1 MFKKFPL
8 SVFLLSTILG
18 CTPVNEKPTGN
29 TNSEFDTALDIN
41 GDTLPIN
48 KQNWQRLTNSTDY
61 PFLTDGDL
69 ACTSNAVFF
78 YPNDSFNETSI
89 GTPLNQEAANFLAD
103 QHWQTNVPNKVK
115 PGSNLSRAI
124 SLGLAI
130 CEYNRLIRTKTP

>member
-1 MFKKFPL
+1 MFKKCL
-8 SVFLLSTILG
+8 FLIFLVSIVLG
-18 CTPVNEKPTGN
+18 CTPVNEKPTSN
-29 TNSEFDTALDIN
+29 TSSKFDTALDIN

-61 PFLTDGDL
+61 PFLTDGDI

-89 GTPLNQEAANFLAD
+89 GTPLNEEAANFLAD
-103 QHWQTNVPNKVK
+103 QHWQANVPNKIK
-115 PGSNLSRAI
+115 PGTDLNRAV

-130 CEYNRLIRTKTP
+130 CEHNRFIRTRN